1 MKRIISRSEQ
11 GKPLLSTAL
20 LFTLLASYLCASQ
33 ASAEGGDHH
42 RAYLDALDTV
52 TAVEARIGEEMTRI
66 SNGSV
71 AHYDFL
77 QHEHIELL
85 RHARALRH
93 PPTDVSAAERDAV
106 LAQADAL
113 LMVAETLELVIA
125 DFLRA
130 QALLGSAVSNTL
142 DLIATQA
149 NQGLSDTE
157 LTRLRQLDEAAREFR
172 TDNSA
177 ATREAL
183 DAAFDRVASLEIG
196 QTWHR
201 ELSVQRVL
209 IRNNAAEADAG
220 LAKLARAGVGASA
233 KELRGVYVAAH

>member
-1 MKRIISRSEQ
+1 M
-11 GKPLLSTAL
+11 LF
-20 LFTLLASYLCASQ
+20 FTLLASCLCASQ
-33 ASAEGGDHH
+33 ALAETGDHH

-52 TAVEARIGEEMTRI
+52 LAAEARIGEEMARV
-66 SNGSV
+66 SNGTV

-93 PPTDVSAAERDAV
+93 PPTDMSAAERDSV
-106 LAQADAL
+106 LAQADMLVMA
-113 LMVAETLELVIA
+113 AESLELVIA

-130 QALLGSAVSNTL
+130 QALLGSALSNTL

-149 NQGLSDTE
+149 NQGLSDVA
-157 LTRLRQLDEAAREFR
+157 LAHLQQLAVAAKEFR
-172 TDNSA
+172 TDNST

-196 QTWHR
+196 QTWLG
-201 ELSVQRVL
+201 ELSVQREL

-220 LAKLARAGVGASA
+220 LAKLARAGVEASA